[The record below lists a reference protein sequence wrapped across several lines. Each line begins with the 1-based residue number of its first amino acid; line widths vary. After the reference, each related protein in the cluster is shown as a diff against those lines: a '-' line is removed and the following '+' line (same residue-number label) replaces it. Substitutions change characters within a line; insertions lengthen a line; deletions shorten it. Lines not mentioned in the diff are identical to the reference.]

1 VFFSL
6 LDAVELGSLRWA
18 KLLGSLERLVR
29 AMRRTPLRLHPLIVV
44 ELLQLLRE
52 A

>member
-1 VFFSL
+1 L

-29 AMRRTPLRLHPLIVV
+29 VMRRTPLRLHPLVVAV
-44 ELLQLLRE
+44 ELLQPLRKV
-52 A
+52 